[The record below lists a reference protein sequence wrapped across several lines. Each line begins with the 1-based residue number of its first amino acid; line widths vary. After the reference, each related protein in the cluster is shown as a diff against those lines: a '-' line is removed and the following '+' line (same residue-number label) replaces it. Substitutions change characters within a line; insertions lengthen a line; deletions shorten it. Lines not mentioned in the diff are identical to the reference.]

1 VNTLTAAT
9 TSFVAGGCIST
20 TGNYVCITIDCDA
33 TATTAVYIQGLKAFW
48 LTKKAFSATTALAG
62 TTITLAKW

>member
-1 VNTLTAAT
+1 MNTLTAAT

-20 TGNYVCITIDCDA
+20 TGNYVCITVDCDA
-33 TATTAVYIQGLKAFW
+33 SSTAVYIQGLKAFW
-48 LTKKAFSATTALAG
+48 LTKTAFSATKALAG